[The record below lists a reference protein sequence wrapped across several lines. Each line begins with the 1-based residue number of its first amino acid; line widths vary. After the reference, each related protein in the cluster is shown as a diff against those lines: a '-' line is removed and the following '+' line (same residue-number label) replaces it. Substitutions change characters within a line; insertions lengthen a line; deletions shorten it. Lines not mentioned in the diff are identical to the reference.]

1 MDSGSIGSLIAIII
15 LVALSAF
22 FSSSETAYTTIN
34 RIRFKNMAASGNKR
48 AALALSLSDR
58 YDELLSTILIG
69 NNIVNIASAS
79 IATMLFIRFF
89 GGNGPTLS
97 TVVMTI
103 VVLIF
108 GEISP
113 KSIAKENAEGVAL
126 AFGPALKLLMTIF
139 TPLNFIFRMWKKL
152 ISKAFRPKKEPGLS
166 GDELMTLVDEAENEG
181 GIDKHEGQLI
191 RAAIEFNDVDAEDI
205 LTPRVDLVAVDKKKS
220 MDEIAAL
227 FLDNGFSRFPVYE
240 NTIDNIIGVIHE
252 KDFFAALHRGATSID
267 GIISEV
273 AYITENTKISIL
285 LQQLQKTKSH
295 LAVVVDEFG
304 GTVGIV
310 TMEDIFEELV
320 GDIWDEH
327 DEVIEQIHKTGEHTY
342 RIKCSADLEDIFDLF
357 GIDEEFDSVTVSGWV
372 VQELEKIPDPGDHF
386 TFENLD
392 VTVLQTDGRKVLEI
406 EVKVNPEPEQEQ
418 EKEKKKE
425 KEKQKDKGKD

>member
-1 MDSGSIGSLIAIII
+1 MC
-15 LVALSAF
+15 
-22 FSSSETAYTTIN
+22 
-34 RIRFKNMAASGNKR
+34 IR
-48 AALALSLSDR
+48 DR
-58 YDELLSTILIG
+58 
-69 NNIVNIASAS
+69 
-79 IATMLFIRFF
+79 
-89 GGNGPTLS
+89 
-97 TVVMTI
+97 
-103 VVLIF
+103 
-108 GEISP
+108 
-113 KSIAKENAEGVAL
+113 ENAEGVAL

-327 DEVIEQIHKTGEHTY
+327 DEVIEQIQKTGEHTY

-425 KEKQKDKGKD
+425 KEKQMDKGKD